1 MSGTQSAPQ
10 VPWKSPFRIERRH
23 RAGIVLVV
31 LACLGFAGVL
41 EKLATWGP
49 FGNMQGNVVAYLDTS
64 EKKAVEAFAVARAIN
79 ASVSLLKSADLSA
92 VVAQVAPME
101 VLEPVD
107 DLAKQFSDVMVV
119 SIVSILVQRLILAVS
134 QAWALNWVFP
144 AGCLLL
150 ALSLGSY
157 RFRTASQHMAT
168 IARTVIMLA
177 LFGRF
182 AVVAASLVGANITD
196 HFLSNDLNASMT
208 VMHASGGNLDQASAK
223 VAPVARLQSAGATA
237 PAGATNGAPAT
248 ALEQIKQAVKSTAD
262 STQAVF
268 NKGAALV
275 NAATMWV
282 PDKATIDALV
292 VGLPD
297 HIVKAI
303 EIFLVQTLLMPL
315 AVTFLLYSLLHGLIR
330 PVPLSIRYDP
340 SSAEESVPFLA

>member
-119 SIVSILVQRLILAVS
+119 SIVSILVQRLILAIS
-134 QAWALNWVFP
+134 QAWALSVVFP
-144 AGCLLL
+144 VGCLLM
-150 ALSLGSY
+150 ALSLGSD
-157 RFRTASQHMAT
+157 RLRIASRHVAAIGRTF
-168 IARTVIMLA
+168 VMLA

-208 VMHASGGNLDQASAK
+208 VMHASGGNLDQVTAK
-223 VAPVARLQSAGATA
+223 VSPVTPSQSAGAAAAAGHADSAPTA
-237 PAGATNGAPAT
+237 F
-248 ALEQIKQAVKSTAD
+248 EQIRRAVKSTAD
-262 STQAVF
+262 STEAVF
-268 NKGAALV
+268 DKGAALV
-275 NAATMWV
+275 GAATTWV

-303 EIFLVQTLLMPL
+303 EIFLVQTLFMPL
-315 AVTFLLYSLLHGLIR
+315 AVAFFLYSLLRGVMR
-330 PVPLSIRYDP
+330 PMPV
-340 SSAEESVPFLA
+340 